1 MLSLLWNSFINSKFF
16 SFISYK
22 MFMNIL
28 SADFKCLHIFICL
41 IFNCKRKSYNNII
54 AVEYAIT
61 LQFDSKFSNEKWKK
75 SLIGIDERLLKK
87 LLMEPSYR
95 DRRFKSKGILW
106 IWFSLRFTPLCNF
119 IRFPLSFFFLLAQFS
134 TRWSIYAPHLFDNV
148 RMSLELFINS

>member
-1 MLSLLWNSFINSKFF
+1 
-16 SFISYK
+16 
-22 MFMNIL
+22 MNIL

-95 DRRFKSKGILW
+95 DRRFKSKG
-106 IWFSLRFTPLCNF
+106 R
-119 IRFPLSFFFLLAQFS
+119 SFGYDS
-134 TRWSIYAPHLFDNV
+134 H
-148 RMSLELFINS
+148 